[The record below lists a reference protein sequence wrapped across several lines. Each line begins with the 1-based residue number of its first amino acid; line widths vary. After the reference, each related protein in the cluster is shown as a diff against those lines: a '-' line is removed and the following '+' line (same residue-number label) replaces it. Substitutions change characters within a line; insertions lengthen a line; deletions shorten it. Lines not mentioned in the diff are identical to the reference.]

1 MLKQHRDDSTPLA
14 HSMTRTSSGSS
25 TASVPSPC
33 PTPAPTADAADSLGG
48 SGGGPDSGGGGG
60 SVEAVIEAAGSS
72 KAALL
77 ELLASKAA
85 QLLHTSVTK
94 VRVDGLASGLS
105 VAADGP
111 GCAGTSA
118 GAAGQAALTRPGTAV
133 PKTRSA
139 PGGVA
144 AAGGRQLPPR
154 PASAL
159 PSSGAGG
166 HALPPPSPSASAV
179 SGLMQA
185 WGPDAAAASPSG
197 ESTLGF
203 CSSAA
208 VATALLDAVA
218 LMGDLQR
225 QAAGRNTALRAAE
238 EQVAETRAK

>member
-25 TASVPSPC
+25 TASAPSPC

-85 QLLHTSVTK
+85 QVLHTSVTK

-111 GCAGTSA
+111 GGAGSSA
-118 GAAGQAALTRPGTAV
+118 GAAAQAAVTRPGTAV

-139 PGGVA
+139 SCGAA

-159 PSSGAGG
+159 PGSGSGG

-179 SGLMQA
+179 SGPLQA
-185 WGPDAAAASPSG
+185 LGSDAATASPSG
-197 ESTLGF
+197 WSTSEF
-203 CSSAA
+203 CSSAT